1 MSYCLIQSHRGENWR
16 GIEGGSEIEQKVAT
30 FFDDDTVSERVKDVF
45 SSVAI
50 YLLFHSFNATEGRH
64 GLSFGYL
71 LSKFSKVVR
80 FAPYKRTLSSV
91 QFKIIIIV
99 TNYYYLPFLT
109 YCQALAAALMCEQE
123 HWRIIPK
130 ARQNSAR
137 CIIFEHSIIFDG
149 PAIIAAV
156 KI

>member
-1 MSYCLIQSHRGENWR
+1 MR
-16 GIEGGSEIEQKVAT
+16 GIEEGSEIEQKVAT

-80 FAPYKRTLSSV
+80 FAPYKRTLGSV
-91 QFKIIIIV
+91 QFIIIIKMRSPPS
-99 TNYYYLPFLT
+99 YYLNGETLFKEDFRLDGHP
-109 YCQALAAALMCEQE
+109 LAHQ
-123 HWRIIPK
+123 RTRNGSQDFSK
-130 ARQNSAR
+130 Y
-137 CIIFEHSIIFDG
+137 
-149 PAIIAAV
+149 
-156 KI
+156 